1 VETGKIVLKD
11 EDCQQMVEAGQRIL
25 QEVQDSLSE
34 TDRGERLRVETKQ
47 GAPKNKGLSTGLE
60 PEEKRNKGK
69 MPWES
74 LEKGMERER
83 RREIELGRHIREGA
97 SIRH

>member
-1 VETGKIVLKD
+1 
-11 EDCQQMVEAGQRIL
+11 MFEAGQRIL
-25 QEVQDSLSE
+25 EEDQDSLSE
-34 TDRGERLRVETKQ
+34 TEQGERLRVETKQ

-60 PEEKRNKGK
+60 PKENRNKGK
-69 MPWES
+69 MPWEN

-97 SIRH
+97 SICH